1 MYAFA
6 PRVCRACK
14 GLKKAL
20 DPLQLELSMSC
31 YVHARNELKG
41 SSRAESTLNL

>member
-31 YVHARNELKG
+31 YVHARNELKA